1 MKKLSLNR
9 IASGNFDLK
18 DKVAYGDF
26 IVVDNYL
33 IIRESITNLLI
44 YKFSG
49 KDTLTYYKEIPL
61 KYKNEIK
68 SMDGINPNNIFIIY
82 HTKEIYVID
91 IINSTQAKVKINMNQ
106 KISLLE
112 ANEISIHDQC
122 ELKDS
127 NKSIYI
133 GFVSVNNR
141 QLYLAY
147 KDWNN
152 DNDYILNINIIKYYI
167 KYSYI
172 FIKIGSPFINKNFVL
187 NCLFIKNFKDEIIH
201 IEYKFLSVKK
211 DAKIKTYCFI
221 CILCK
226 MEGYTLIVEVK
237 EDEYDLNKLI
247 SLLKIETNWS
257 LLFSENNI
265 ISYNYSFYY
274 NLNSYEQNSILIFT
288 DENKCMIWNF
298 KSELNNPKDFLIKTE
313 LIYKREKGI

>member
-9 IASGNFDLK
+9 ISSGNPDIK
-18 DKVAYGDF
+18 TKVAYGDF

-49 KDTLTYYKEIPL
+49 KDSLTYYKEIPL

-68 SMDGINPNNIFIIY
+68 SIDGINPNNIFVIY

-91 IINSTQAKVKINMNQ
+91 IINSTQEKVKININQ

-133 GFVSVNNR
+133 GFVSVNNK

-152 DNDYILNINIIKYYI
+152 DNDYILNCV
-167 KYSYI
+167 S
-172 FIKIGSPFINKNFVL
+172 
-187 NCLFIKNFKDEIIH
+187 IKNFKDEIKH
-201 IEYKFLSVKK
+201 IEYKFLNVKK
-211 DAKIKTYCFI
+211 GRNIKTYCFI
-221 CILCK
+221 CILCN
-226 MEGYTLIVEVK
+226 MEGYTLIVNLLIK
-237 EDEYDLNKLI
+237 IGNKLV
-247 SLLKIETNWS
+247 
-257 LLFSENNI
+257 
-265 ISYNYSFYY
+265 
-274 NLNSYEQNSILIFT
+274 FT
-288 DENKCMIWNF
+288 F
-298 KSELNNPKDFLIKTE
+298 
-313 LIYKREKGI
+313 

>member
-9 IASGNFDLK
+9 IASGNSDLK

-152 DNDYILNINIIKYYI
+152 DNDYILN
-167 KYSYI
+167 
-172 FIKIGSPFINKNFVL
+172 
-187 NCLFIKNFKDEIIH
+187 CLFIKNFKDEIIH

>member
-9 IASGNFDLK
+9 IASGNSDLK

-152 DNDYILNINIIKYYI
+152 DNDYILN
-167 KYSYI
+167 
-172 FIKIGSPFINKNFVL
+172 
-187 NCLFIKNFKDEIIH
+187 CLFIKNFKDEIIH

-247 SLLKIETNWS
+247 SLLKLETNWS

>member
-152 DNDYILNINIIKYYI
+152 DNDYILN
-167 KYSYI
+167 
-172 FIKIGSPFINKNFVL
+172 
-187 NCLFIKNFKDEIIH
+187 CLFIKNFKDEIIH

>member
-152 DNDYILNINIIKYYI
+152 DNDYILN
-167 KYSYI
+167 
-172 FIKIGSPFINKNFVL
+172 
-187 NCLFIKNFKDEIIH
+187 CLFIKNFKDEIIH

-274 NLNSYEQNSILIFT
+274 NLNSYEQIQ
-288 DENKCMIWNF
+288 
-298 KSELNNPKDFLIKTE
+298 
-313 LIYKREKGI
+313 Y